1 MKLTARNVLLDKSFH
16 VKVSLDLWL
25 MFKNVNETVK
35 NCYAKQAKDVRNLN
49 RKQLLKW
56 EK

>member
-1 MKLTARNVLLDKSFH
+1 
-16 VKVSLDLWL
+16 